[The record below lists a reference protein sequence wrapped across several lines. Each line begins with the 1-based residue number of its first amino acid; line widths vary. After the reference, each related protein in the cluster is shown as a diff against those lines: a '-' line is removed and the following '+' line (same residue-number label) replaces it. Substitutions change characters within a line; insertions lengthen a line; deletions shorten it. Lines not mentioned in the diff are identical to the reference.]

1 MMEWN
6 GRGRVRQRGRIRN
19 DTLIEGAFMGLD
31 SNLALGKLP
40 RILKDDSS

>member
-1 MMEWN
+1 MREGK
-6 GRGRVRQRGRIRN
+6 GRDRVRQRERIRK